1 MGVPSAHHASRA
13 FRAADWVAGLSIAGL
28 LLPEAVAYSGIAG
41 LPPQAGVIALL
52 VGLVI
57 YGLLGS
63 SRFAIVSATSSSAAV
78 LLAATTSAAQ
88 GDLALRIALGTGI
101 VVLAG
106 VFFLIAAAARL
117 GAVSNLIAKPVLRGF
132 ALGLALTIV
141 VKQMPKVVDVQP
153 AHGDFLR
160 LTWELAASIGRW
172 NFAGLAMAATGVA
185 LLQGLG
191 RWRATRA
198 VPAALLVIAAG
209 IALDLAG
216 VCRQWGIDAVGPI
229 EIRLTAPSLPEL
241 SRELWLRMG
250 ELAFAMALILY
261 AESYGSIRTF
271 ALRHGDSVSANRDLM
286 ALGAANLVSG
296 LFQGM
301 PVGAGFSA
309 TSANEAAGAQTRAA
323 GLIAGGV
330 VLLAAIALLPWIAHT
345 PEPLLAAIVIH
356 AVGHT
361 LNPGSL
367 RPYFSWRRDRLI
379 ALVAFVAVLLLGVLD
394 GLLAAIGVSLLLLLR
409 GMSADR
415 VSWLGRLGDS
425 HDFVDIA
432 RHPEARVPPGM
443 QIARPEMP
451 LFFGNVEPVFAR
463 IQSQLEQAPDLH
475 HVVLSLEESADLDG
489 TSTEALCD
497 FAAHVR
503 QRGAQLIL
511 ARVKDSV
518 RDLLAKVRS
527 DDLPPTAY
535 AAWSVDDAV
544 QQAGQRQPAGAA
556 DTVRPARP

>member
-1 MGVPSAHHASRA
+1 MDASSTPRP

-41 LPPQAGVIALL
+41 LPPQAGVVALL
-52 VGLVI
+52 VGLFV
-57 YGLLGS
+57 YGLLGT

-78 LLAATTSAAQ
+78 LLAATNSAVSGEPAVR
-88 GDLALRIALGTGI
+88 LAFGAGI
-101 VVLAG
+101 VVLTG

-141 VKQMPKVVDVQP
+141 IKQMPKVVDVHT
-153 AHGDFLR
+153 AHSDFLR
-160 LTWELAASIGRW
+160 LSWELVASVGHW
-172 NFAGLAMAATGVA
+172 NFAGLAMAAIGVA

-191 RWRATRA
+191 HWRATRA

-216 VCRQWGIDAVGPI
+216 VCRQWGIAAVGPI
-229 EIRLTAPSLPEL
+229 DFKLMAPSLPEL

-271 ALRHGDSVSANRDLM
+271 ALRHGDLVSANRDLM
-286 ALGAANLVSG
+286 ALGAANLASG

-309 TSANEAAGAQTRAA
+309 TSANEAAGAQTRTA

-367 RPYFSWRRDRLI
+367 RPYFSWRRDRLV

-409 GMSADR
+409 GLSTAH
-415 VSWLGRLGDS
+415 VSWLGRLGEG
-425 HDFVDIA
+425 HDFVDVA
-432 RHPEARVPPGM
+432 RHPEARVPAGM
-443 QIARPEMP
+443 LIARPDTP
-451 LFFGNVEPVFAR
+451 LFFGNVEAVFSA
-463 IQSQLEQAPDLH
+463 IQAKLEQVRDLD
-475 HVVLSLEESADLDG
+475 HVVLVLEESADLDG
-489 TSTEALCD
+489 TSIEALCD

-503 QRGAQLIL
+503 QRGAQLTL
-511 ARVKDSV
+511 ARVKDRL
-518 RDLLAKVRS
+518 RDLLDQVRS
-527 DDLPPTAY
+527 GDLPPIAY

-544 QQAGQRQPAGAA
+544 QQAQRAA
-556 DTVRPARP
+556 AAKEDLVTPVLL